1 MGSLLIVIWGEYM
14 GVMGVIYMGLL
25 GGLNPSP
32 DLLAYFLPLFVHLL
46 GCQVAE
52 YIFCDVLRE
61 AGYI

>member
-1 MGSLLIVIWGEYM
+1 M